1 MIIIGIITALI
12 ALGGLG
18 AGIFGGDS
26 YIKKGGWTTF
36 AGAFVVSVINFFFAF
51 TVTVDA
57 GEVVVPILFG
67 DVQQPLTTP
76 GFQTIHPFANTVSMP
91 TRTVQDTFEGA
102 VTADNRLG
110 AITALSGE
118 GATITVDLTVLWHV
132 EAAQAGDLYRTV
144 GTDLRE
150 TLLFP
155 YVRSAARNCMAQ
167 YEFEEA
173 RTSQRLG
180 AASCIR
186 DAIGDALDQRGIVVE
201 EILLRGMTA
210 DAKLQAAI
218 DQKLEAQNAVQEAQ
232 FLKQQAEVDAERAVV
247 TAEGERLAAIIRA
260 EGEAEAN
267 QLVADSLSPDILQL
281 RIFES
286 LGDKAVVYMTGGEL
300 DTVIPLPTP

>member
-1 MIIIGIITALI
+1 MIIIAIIAAVI
-12 ALGGLG
+12 ALGGLAVG
-18 AGIFGGDS
+18 LFGSGYS
-26 YIKKGGWTTF
+26 RGSGWATF
-36 AGAFVVSVINFFFAF
+36 AGATVASIVLSVFAF

-67 DVQQPLTTP
+67 EVQEPLVTA

-91 TRTVQDTFEGA
+91 TRTVQDTFEGNTSA
-102 VTADNRLG
+102 ENPLG

-132 EAAQAGDLYRTV
+132 EAARAGDLYRTV
-144 GTDLRE
+144 GTDLRG

-155 YVRSAARNCMAQ
+155 YVRSATRNCMAQ

-180 AASCIR
+180 AATCIR
-186 DAIGDALDQRGIVVE
+186 DAIGDALDARGIIVE

-247 TAEGERLAAIIRA
+247 VAEGERLAAIIRA
-260 EGEAEAN
+260 QGEAEAN
-267 QLVADSLSPDILQL
+267 QLVADSLSAEILQL

-286 LGDKAVVYMTGGEL
+286 LGDNAIVYMTGGEL